1 MTPRHI
7 VLPRRLLLAVVAGL
21 ALLVVYARPPGD
33 GRWAGVISDA
43 AHVPVFAA
51 ICLIVLMLRRNS
63 ESATPHA
70 GLKYIVA
77 MLVTVS
83 LGVIV
88 ELAQMVLGRDASPD
102 DVVRDVVGAMAGCV
116 MFSQLDERI
125 VEMPSS
131 RAIRVACVAFG
142 IFAVAWV
149 MLPVLTAMTAYRE
162 RDARF
167 PVLADFTA
175 AHGLYFVT
183 AGIRAAI
190 EQVSLPA
197 AMRAHGAVES
207 ALHARVRLGERWEI
221 ALQESVPDWRAYRNI
236 CLDLANPTAG
246 VLKMRVRIHDRN
258 PEVDWLSGR
267 LENARIP
274 PQTRTTRCIAF
285 ESTAHP
291 VDLSS
296 IHAVVLSGAD
306 TNAAPEFYLVR
317 IWLE

>member
-1 MTPRHI
+1 MTLRRF
-7 VLPRRLLLAVVAGL
+7 VLPQRLLLAVVAGL

-33 GRWAGVISDA
+33 GRWAGVLADA

-51 ICLIVLMLRRNS
+51 ICLIVLVLRQRS

-70 GLKYIVA
+70 GLEYIVA
-77 MLVTVS
+77 VLLTVS
-83 LGVIV
+83 LGVFV
-88 ELAQMVLGRDASPD
+88 ELAQMLLGRDASPG
-102 DVVRDVVGAMAGCV
+102 DVVRDVIGALAGCV
-116 MFSQLDERI
+116 MFSLLDERI
-125 VEMPSS
+125 VDVPSS
-131 RAIRVACVAFG
+131 RAIRAAYVAFG

-149 MLPVLTAMTAYRE
+149 LLPVLTAVTAYRE

-175 AHGLYFVT
+175 ARGLYFVGQES
-183 AGIRAAI
+183 APAI

-197 AMRAHGAVES
+197 AMRTDGVAES
-207 ALHARVRLGERWEI
+207 ALHARVRVGERWEI
-221 ALQESVPDWRAYRNI
+221 ALHETVPDWRGYGSI
-236 CLDLANPTAG
+236 CLDLANPTG
-246 VLKMRVRIHDRN
+246 GILKMRVRIHDRN
-258 PEVDWLSGR
+258 PDVDWLSGR

-274 PQTRTTRCIAF
+274 PQTRATRCISF
-285 ESTAHP
+285 ESTARP

-317 IWLE
+317 VWLE

>member
-1 MTPRHI
+1 MTLRRF
-7 VLPRRLLLAVVAGL
+7 VLPQRLLLAVVAGL

-33 GRWAGVISDA
+33 GRWAGVLADA

-51 ICLIVLMLRRNS
+51 ICLIVLVLRQRS
-63 ESATPHA
+63 ESATLHT
-70 GLKYIVA
+70 GLEYIVA
-77 MLVTVS
+77 VLLTVS

-88 ELAQMVLGRDASPD
+88 ELAQMLLGRDASPG
-102 DVVRDVVGAMAGCV
+102 DVVRDVIGALAGCV
-116 MFSQLDERI
+116 MFAVLDERT
-125 VEMPSS
+125 VATPSS
-131 RAIRVACVAFG
+131 RAIRAACVAFG

-149 MLPVLTAMTAYRE
+149 LLPVLTAVTAYRE

-175 AHGLYFVT
+175 ARGLYFVRQDS
-183 AGIRAAI
+183 AAAI
-190 EQVSLPA
+190 EQASLPA

-207 ALHARVRLGERWEI
+207 ALHARVHVGERWEI

-258 PEVDWLSGR
+258 SDQDWLSGR
-267 LENARIP
+267 LEDAYIP
-274 PQTRTTRCIAF
+274 PQARTTRCIPF
-285 ESTAHP
+285 ESTARP

-296 IHAVVLSGAD
+296 IRAVVLSGAN

-317 IWLE
+317 VWLE